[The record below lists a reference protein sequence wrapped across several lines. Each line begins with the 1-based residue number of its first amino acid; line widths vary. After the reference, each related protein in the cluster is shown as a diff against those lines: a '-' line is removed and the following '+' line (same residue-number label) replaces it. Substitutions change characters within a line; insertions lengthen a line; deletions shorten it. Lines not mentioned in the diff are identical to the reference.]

1 MAASYTQGTIVPKNP
16 FSAEQA
22 AGALRKAMKG
32 LGTDEAKII
41 EVMSSHTNQQ
51 RQEIFTSFKTQ
62 FGKDLR
68 SELKSEIS
76 GRFEDLVL
84 ALLETPVN
92 YDARELKAAIK
103 GAGTDEG
110 ALIEILCSRSNA
122 QILAIK
128 QAYKTL
134 FKSDLEKDIMSD
146 TSGHFKRLLVSQ
158 LAAGRDE
165 SGSVDPD
172 TAAQDAKELF
182 EAGANKLGTDEST
195 FNRILSLRGYAQL
208 KAVFEAYQQN
218 HGKDIEAVIQAET
231 SGYLEDGYLAIVRI
245 AKNPPAYFAQRLHK
259 SMKGAGTKDS
269 TLIRVVA
276 SRSEVDM
283 IQIKQEFQRLF
294 GKTLGSFIKGD
305 TSGDYKKLLLALCA
319 EDYFQERRRHLR
331 LIFLYKV
338 VEGHVP
344 AIDIDQFLK
353 TQRHKRTIRA
363 KRVEDYMNTN
373 IVENSVNNTTKKRIV
388 IIISFYVTHSRWNNF
403 ILSSINM
410 ASVHKEGTIVPKS
423 RFSPEQ
429 AAVALRTAMKGLG
442 TNEAEIVD
450 VMSTHNNQQRQ
461 EILAT
466 FNSMLGRDLRADL
479 KSELSGR
486 FLDLVLALLE
496 LPVNYDAKELK
507 AAIKGLGTDE
517 DALIEIL
524 CSRSNA
530 QILAIKKAYKILYQ
544 SDLENDIVGDT
555 SGIFKRLLVTQL
567 AAGRDESGTVDPAI
581 AAQDAHDLNEA
592 VTNKLDTDGTTF
604 NRIFCLRSH
613 RQLKADFDAYHISYG
628 KEIED
633 VIRAETSGDLM
644 EGYLAIVR
652 IAKNPPAYFAELL
665 YKSMKGVGTKDSTL
679 IRVVVTRSEVD
690 MVQIKH
696 AFQRLYGKSLRSFI
710 KGDTS
715 GDYKKLLLALC
726 GASK

>member
-1 MAASYTQGTIVPKNP
+1 
-16 FSAEQA
+16 
-22 AGALRKAMKG
+22 
-32 LGTDEAKII
+32 
-41 EVMSSHTNQQ
+41 
-51 RQEIFTSFKTQ
+51 
-62 FGKDLR
+62 
-68 SELKSEIS
+68 
-76 GRFEDLVL
+76 
-84 ALLETPVN
+84 
-92 YDARELKAAIK
+92 
-103 GAGTDEG
+103 
-110 ALIEILCSRSNA
+110 
-122 QILAIK
+122 
-128 QAYKTL
+128 
-134 FKSDLEKDIMSD
+134 
-146 TSGHFKRLLVSQ
+146 
-158 LAAGRDE
+158 
-165 SGSVDPD
+165 
-172 TAAQDAKELF
+172 
-182 EAGANKLGTDEST
+182 
-195 FNRILSLRGYAQL
+195 
-208 KAVFEAYQQN
+208 
-218 HGKDIEAVIQAET
+218 
-231 SGYLEDGYLAIVRI
+231 
-245 AKNPPAYFAQRLHK
+245 
-259 SMKGAGTKDS
+259 
-269 TLIRVVA
+269 
-276 SRSEVDM
+276 
-283 IQIKQEFQRLF
+283 
-294 GKTLGSFIKGD
+294 
-305 TSGDYKKLLLALCA
+305 
-319 EDYFQERRRHLR
+319 
-331 LIFLYKV
+331 
-338 VEGHVP
+338 
-344 AIDIDQFLK
+344 
-353 TQRHKRTIRA
+353 
-363 KRVEDYMNTN
+363 
-373 IVENSVNNTTKKRIV
+373 
-388 IIISFYVTHSRWNNF
+388 
-403 ILSSINM
+403 M

-442 TNEAEIVD
+442 TNEAEIID

-466 FNSMLGRDLRADL
+466 FNSMLGR
-479 KSELSGR
+479 
-486 FLDLVLALLE
+486 
-496 LPVNYDAKELK
+496 
-507 AAIKGLGTDE
+507 GLGTDE

-604 NRIFCLRSH
+604 NRIFCLRSY

>member
-1 MAASYTQGTIVPKNP
+1 
-16 FSAEQA
+16 
-22 AGALRKAMKG
+22 
-32 LGTDEAKII
+32 
-41 EVMSSHTNQQ
+41 
-51 RQEIFTSFKTQ
+51 
-62 FGKDLR
+62 
-68 SELKSEIS
+68 
-76 GRFEDLVL
+76 
-84 ALLETPVN
+84 
-92 YDARELKAAIK
+92 
-103 GAGTDEG
+103 
-110 ALIEILCSRSNA
+110 
-122 QILAIK
+122 
-128 QAYKTL
+128 
-134 FKSDLEKDIMSD
+134 
-146 TSGHFKRLLVSQ
+146 
-158 LAAGRDE
+158 
-165 SGSVDPD
+165 
-172 TAAQDAKELF
+172 
-182 EAGANKLGTDEST
+182 
-195 FNRILSLRGYAQL
+195 
-208 KAVFEAYQQN
+208 
-218 HGKDIEAVIQAET
+218 
-231 SGYLEDGYLAIVRI
+231 
-245 AKNPPAYFAQRLHK
+245 
-259 SMKGAGTKDS
+259 
-269 TLIRVVA
+269 
-276 SRSEVDM
+276 
-283 IQIKQEFQRLF
+283 
-294 GKTLGSFIKGD
+294 
-305 TSGDYKKLLLALCA
+305 
-319 EDYFQERRRHLR
+319 
-331 LIFLYKV
+331 
-338 VEGHVP
+338 
-344 AIDIDQFLK
+344 
-353 TQRHKRTIRA
+353 
-363 KRVEDYMNTN
+363 
-373 IVENSVNNTTKKRIV
+373 
-388 IIISFYVTHSRWNNF
+388 
-403 ILSSINM
+403 M

-442 TNEAEIVD
+442 TNEAEIID

-604 NRIFCLRSH
+604 NRIFCLRSY